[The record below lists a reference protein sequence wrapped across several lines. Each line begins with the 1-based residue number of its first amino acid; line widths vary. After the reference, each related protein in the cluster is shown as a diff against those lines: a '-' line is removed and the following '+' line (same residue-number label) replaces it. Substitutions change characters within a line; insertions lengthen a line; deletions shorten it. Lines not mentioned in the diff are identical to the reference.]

1 MKCPHCGV
9 HFDDADRI
17 CPLCGCRVSG
27 RSKKECQINTDD
39 GFFKEKKH
47 TKKTFTHDQTFTKKF
62 TTNPQKPSFTPKQRT
77 SSPTGRKIRKKWIV
91 LLLVIFVVIPFVSIL
106 GTMVS
111 NIQSSFGDW
120 TDSNTADA
128 NVRQEDFSEAF
139 LGNYTDAAGRQLALT
154 EDNNLQLTENGT
166 TYTGY
171 YDVSNWDMGNHPAYP
186 ADTYTGYEL
195 YLSFDSGST
204 PMPGGEDYVFYELYV
219 PQGNSSA
226 SIVVDQMILVNYE
239 DSSADVTFQK
249 S

>member
-9 HFDDADRI
+9 HFYDAERI

-27 RSKKECQINTDD
+27 KPQKECQINTDAD
-39 GFFKEKKH
+39 FFKEKKQ

-62 TTNPQKPSFTPKQRT
+62 TTNTRSRSFTAKQR
-77 SSPTGRKIRKKWIV
+77 SSAPAGRKSRKKWIV

-106 GTMVS
+106 GMMVS
-111 NIQSSFGDW
+111 NIQSSFGNW
-120 TDSNTADA
+120 TDFNTADA

-139 LGNYTDAAGRQLALT
+139 LGNYTDTAGRQLSLS
-154 EDNNLQLTENGT
+154 EDNNFQLTENGV

-171 YDVSNWDMGNHPAYP
+171 YDVSNWDMGNNPSYP
-186 ADTYTGYEL
+186 ADTYTSYEL

-204 PMPGGEDYVFYELYV
+204 PMPGGEDYVFYEMYV

-226 SIVVDQMILVNYE
+226 SVVVNHMILVNYE